1 MAAKLSFAQE
11 ILSKNMKKKINPLSS
26 FWDHWTISIDFAERN
41 FVLAIILVPRDRF
54 FHGFESELF
63 LYYLHSNHLGAWNLT
78 ELQIYVSS

>member
-11 ILSKNMKKKINPLSS
+11 ILSKNMKEKKNPLSS

-63 LYYLHSNHLGAWNLT
+63 LHSNQLGAWNLT
-78 ELQIYVSS
+78 ELQIYISS